1 MNHPVF
7 LLFLKEFRCKLSA
20 FNQNKK
26 KISSGTHAAEPE
38 EVRTLVHVNQ
48 DQLNRTGRQ
57 YFFLF
62 TEQMRA
68 GT

>member
-1 MNHPVF
+1 MKSPGISSI
-7 LLFLKEFRCKLSA
+7 FLKNSVVNCLLSTEIR
-20 FNQNKK
+20 